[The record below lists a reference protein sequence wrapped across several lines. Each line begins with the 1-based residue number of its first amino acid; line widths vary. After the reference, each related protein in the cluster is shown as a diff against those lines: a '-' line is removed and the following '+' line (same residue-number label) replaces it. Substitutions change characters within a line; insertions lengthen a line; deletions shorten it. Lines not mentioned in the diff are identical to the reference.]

1 MRKSLPLLIA
11 LLFTCI
17 TFSSSVLADE
27 IAIPGTGDGVAV
39 LNSIGEE
46 FTQKTGVV
54 VLVPKSIGSGGGVKA
69 VGNDHVNLGR
79 VARGIKDKEKHFGLS
94 YKAFFTVP
102 TVFFAH
108 QSVSIDD
115 IGAQQVLDIFSGKI
129 TNWKE
134 VGGSDNAIV
143 VIRREDGDSSWG
155 NLQKTFPGF
164 KDITIT
170 ENATKAPKTPVM
182 VAQVQN
188 REHSIGF
195 GPYDVA
201 VANNLK
207 VLKVNGKGA
216 TDKGYPYFGT
226 IGFVYKDKNLTG
238 ITKDFVE
245 FAVSPNAH
253 DAIKK
258 AGGSP
263 IEN

>member
-1 MRKSLPLLIA
+1 MKKKIGFVLSLLVVVVLISLPA
-11 LLFTCI
+11 F
-17 TFSSSVLADE
+17 AEE

-39 LNSIGEE
+39 LDEIGKA
-46 FTQKTGVV
+46 FTEKTGVV

-69 VGNDHVNLGR
+69 VGNDRVNLGR

-94 YKAFFTVP
+94 YKAIFTVS
-102 TVFFAH
+102 TVFFIH
-108 QSVSIDD
+108 QSVSIDN
-115 IGAQQVLDIFSGKI
+115 ITAQQVLDIFSGKI

-143 VIRREDGDSSWG
+143 VIRREDGDSSLG
-155 NLQKTFPGF
+155 NLKKTFPGF

-207 VLKVNGKGA
+207 VLKINSKSA
-216 TDKGYPYFGT
+216 ADKGYPYFGT
-226 IGFVYKDKNLTG
+226 IGLIYKDKNLTG

-245 FAVSPNAH
+245 FAVSPNVH

-258 AGGSP
+258 AGGKP
-263 IEN
+263 MEK